1 MQSKIFYTTKIINF
15 TKFYKVQCTRENI
28 FKVFKVCLKNNS
40 TDPIFD
46 RILVNF
52 RNSKKY
58 VETSLQIS

>member
-1 MQSKIFYTTKIINF
+1 MYERKY
-15 TKFYKVQCTRENI
+15 
-28 FKVFKVCLKNNS
+28 VFKVCLKNNS

-58 VETSLQIS
+58 VETSLQITFNFVETKIVKMPHGFS